1 MTDSYNNGASL
12 SGNSWGPAGTPQ
24 GYDDDTLQV
33 DIGVRDAD
41 PVAAG
46 NQPLSFVLSFM
57 NGGGGTSSQG
67 TPDEGKNLFNIG
79 STKMQTGSGS
89 QILEI
94 NDVSSNSAHGPALD
108 GRTIPHMV
116 APGCSVDS
124 SVSGSGYGL
133 LCGTSMAS
141 PHVSGAVALFIE
153 YYRNLPPALRG
164 GPADPSP
171 ALIKAAFL
179 PVAHDLAGHLDAD
192 GGTLGHPF
200 DNKQGWGRM
209 DTAAVVSPT
218 MSIRY
223 FDNPFIFNNTGEEW
237 TETFSPADPNLPIRL
252 MLVWTD
258 APGHGLGGSTP
269 AWNND
274 LDLVADVG
282 GNLYYGNNFNASGW
296 SQTGG
301 AADNKNNTEGVFLGP
316 TAPGSVTVRV
326 VAANIN
332 SDGIPNQGD
341 TTDQDFAIVCYNCAL
356 EPDFALSVTP
366 AALPVCAPANAVYNI
381 TINQVL
387 GYSDSV
393 TLSAAG
399 NPGGTTA
406 NFSNN
411 PVTPPD
417 TSILTIGNTGAA
429 SAGSYEID
437 IVGVAT
443 TRTHT
448 TTVDLDLF
456 TATPG
461 TVNLTTPADG
471 ATDLPVTPDF
481 SWTAASQGHE
491 YTLEIAEDMA
501 FTNIIYSAVLATT
514 SHTVETPLEADTT
527 YYWRV
532 RPGNAC
538 GSGSNSAVFDFSTAP
553 IPPILLVD
561 DDDNDPDVRGTYT
574 AALDALGLE
583 YDIWDTA
590 NSDNEPALNFLAPYQ
605 AIIWFTGDSFGG
617 SAGPG
622 SSSETSLGNWLDSNN
637 CLFIS
642 SQDYLYDR
650 GLTAFMTS
658 YLGVGSFTNDN
669 GSYTSVTGMGSVFG
683 GLGPYSLTYPFS
695 NFADTLS
702 PGGSAELAFDG
713 NNGIDAAINKD
724 NGTYKTTFFAYP
736 FEAISSAAGRQAVME
751 TFIDWCGIDEGIG
764 TLERS
769 ENTIEETVMM
779 GESVTRTLWI
789 SNTGNVA
796 FNFTVSEGAAWAEVT
811 PSGGTLDPGETMAL
825 SVVFDSSATAG
836 AGTYNDALTFSGS
849 YDNSPADVTLTLH
862 VTEESSYTTYLPM
875 VVGNGGTAAPPAN
888 PTAALPWLL
897 PLFGLVIGGTG
908 WLTTRLHRSAQRS

>member
-1 MTDSYNNGASL
+1 
-12 SGNSWGPAGTPQ
+12 
-24 GYDDDTLQV
+24 
-33 DIGVRDAD
+33 
-41 PVAAG
+41 
-46 NQPLSFVLSFM
+46 
-57 NGGGGTSSQG
+57 
-67 TPDEGKNLFNIG
+67 
-79 STKMQTGSGS
+79 
-89 QILEI
+89 
-94 NDVSSNSAHGPALD
+94 
-108 GRTIPHMV
+108 
-116 APGCSVDS
+116 
-124 SVSGSGYGL
+124 
-133 LCGTSMAS
+133 
-141 PHVSGAVALFIE
+141 
-153 YYRNLPPALRG
+153 
-164 GPADPSP
+164 
-171 ALIKAAFL
+171 
-179 PVAHDLAGHLDAD
+179 
-192 GGTLGHPF
+192 
-200 DNKQGWGRM
+200 
-209 DTAAVVSPT
+209 
-218 MSIRY
+218 
-223 FDNPFIFNNTGEEW
+223 
-237 TETFSPADPNLPIRL
+237 

-617 SAGPG
+617 SAG
-622 SSSETSLGNWLDSNN
+622 
-637 CLFIS
+637 
-642 SQDYLYDR
+642 
-650 GLTAFMTS
+650 
-658 YLGVGSFTNDN
+658 
-669 GSYTSVTGMGSVFG
+669 
-683 GLGPYSLTYPFS
+683 
-695 NFADTLS
+695 
-702 PGGSAELAFDG
+702 
-713 NNGIDAAINKD
+713 
-724 NGTYKTTFFAYP
+724 
-736 FEAISSAAGRQAVME
+736 
-751 TFIDWCGIDEGIG
+751 
-764 TLERS
+764 
-769 ENTIEETVMM
+769 
-779 GESVTRTLWI
+779 
-789 SNTGNVA
+789 
-796 FNFTVSEGAAWAEVT
+796 
-811 PSGGTLDPGETMAL
+811 
-825 SVVFDSSATAG
+825 
-836 AGTYNDALTFSGS
+836 
-849 YDNSPADVTLTLH
+849 
-862 VTEESSYTTYLPM
+862 
-875 VVGNGGTAAPPAN
+875 
-888 PTAALPWLL
+888 
-897 PLFGLVIGGTG
+897 
-908 WLTTRLHRSAQRS
+908 